1 MSVPAQFTLD
11 REPPGPSSRK
21 TGLVITEIMYNPRA
35 VPGLATNLT
44 HEFIELYNSKPW
56 AEDISGFAI
65 SGAVQYVFPPGTIL
79 SPSGYIVVAR
89 VPEMVQTNYGIT
101 NVVGPWNGAA
111 TNRLSTEEG
120 QVRLLNRQGAVL
132 LEVNYADSPPW
143 PETAD
148 GTGHSLSL
156 VRPSWGEDNFQA
168 WAESDSV
175 GGSPGGPDP
184 LTLDPLASVFINEW
198 NNHSDPV
205 DWIELYNHSNDSVD
219 LSGAWLSDDPL
230 TNKFRIP
237 DGTTISARG
246 YLSWDQNQLGFELF
260 AGGETIFLWNSNQT
274 RVIDVIDFRGA
285 SNNVTQGRSPNGGPN
300 IYGLSTPTRTAPNS
314 APMRYPVVINE
325 LMFNPDLRPERR

>member
-1 MSVPAQFTLD
+1 VPAQFTLD

-65 SGAVQYVFPPGTIL
+65 TGLVHYVFPPGTIL
-79 SPSGYIVVAR
+79 SPSGYLVVAR
-89 VPEMVQTNYGIT
+89 VPEMLQTNYGIT
-101 NVVGPWNGAA
+101 NVVGPWDGAT
-111 TNRLSTEEG
+111 TNRLSTDGG

-132 LEVNYADSPPW
+132 LEINYADSPPW

-205 DWIELYNHSNDSVD
+205 DWI
-219 LSGAWLSDDPL
+219 
-230 TNKFRIP
+230 
-237 DGTTISARG
+237 
-246 YLSWDQNQLGFELF
+246 
-260 AGGETIFLWNSNQT
+260 
-274 RVIDVIDFRGA
+274 
-285 SNNVTQGRSPNGGPN
+285 
-300 IYGLSTPTRTAPNS
+300 
-314 APMRYPVVINE
+314 
-325 LMFNPDLRPERR
+325 